1 MNMYYTHDC
10 VLIHTPKFNHYFHP
24 LNRVG
29 FVNIMASGL
38 LSMADYLA
46 RNGYR
51 VRIFHLGVEILRNPR
66 IDFEEFFKGVTS
78 KVFGLSLQWHYQL
91 YDTLRVAEMIR
102 KVQPSTFI
110 VLGGIT
116 ASYFCE
122 EIMDRFDYIDAI
134 IKGEGE
140 IPILRLVKE
149 VTDRRY
155 SFESVPN
162 LVYRRGRDIVHNSQI
177 YTASDE
183 ELSSFSFTDLSYL
196 ESYERYNDIHVFTKY
211 DRTRINHIYK
221 FVSNWL
227 SPPHYIVT
235 GRGCPYSCSFCA
247 GSYNFKNILKRNAVG
262 LKSVESVLVD
272 IEKFLSRGVK
282 RVVSAHYYDGY
293 RNYYAE
299 LIRRSAAEFKELR
312 INFDC
317 WGIPSKDIIE
327 AFSALNRESIMLF
340 LIYHLSEKVRRL
352 NSIHSFTNDELFSA
366 ISFAKKKRVRV
377 KIVLLDNLPFE
388 NDERREIQI
397 IRRELHKKDRRLLSF
412 SLPTEIVPGS
422 LMFLKPERFGIIN
435 SLLTFDDFYNYSK
448 KAHFTPGYRFE
459 NMSEKEMQLI
469 KCRES
474 CLINPVYGRLICK
487 VLHKITKQQR
497 HA

>member
-1 MNMYYTHDC
+1 MGMYHTYDC

-38 LSMADYLA
+38 LSMADIIA

-51 VRIFHLGVEILRNPR
+51 VRVFHLGVEVLKNPR
-66 IDFEEFFKGVTS
+66 IDFEEFFKRVNS

-91 YDTLRVAEMIR
+91 YDTLRVAEIIR
-102 KVQPSTFI
+102 KVQPGAFI

-134 IKGEGE
+134 VKGEGE

-149 VTDRRY
+149 VTDKRY
-155 SFESVPN
+155 SFEGVPN
-162 LVYRRGRDIVHNSQI
+162 LVYRRGRDIIHNPQT

-183 ELSSFSFTDLSYL
+183 ELSSLSFTDLSYL
-196 ESYERYNDIHVFTKY
+196 ESYERYTGIHFFTKY
-211 DRTRINHIYK
+211 DRSRINHIYK
-221 FVSNWL
+221 FLSNWL
-227 SPPHYIVT
+227 SPPTYIVT

-247 GSYNFKNILKRNAVG
+247 GGYNFKNILKRDAVG
-262 LKSVESVLVD
+262 IKSVESVLVD
-272 IEKFLSRGVK
+272 IEKFFSRGIK

-293 RNYYAE
+293 RDYYTE
-299 LIRRSAAEFKELR
+299 LIRRTASEFKDLR

-317 WGIPSKDIIE
+317 WGIPTKDIIE
-327 AFSALNRESIMLF
+327 AFSALNRESTMLF
-340 LIYHLSEKVRRL
+340 LIYHLSEKIRRL
-352 NSIHSFTNDELFSA
+352 NRIHSFTNDELFSA

-377 KIVLLDNLPFE
+377 KILLMDNLPFE
-388 NDERREIQI
+388 NDDRREIQI
-397 IRRELHKKDRRLLSF
+397 TKRELYKRGGRLLNF

-422 LMFLKPERFGIIN
+422 PMFLNPERFGIIN
-435 SLLTFDDFYNYSK
+435 SLVTFDDFYNYSK
-448 KAHFTPGYRFE
+448 KAYFTAGYHFE
-459 NMSEKEMQLI
+459 NMSEREMQLI

-487 VLHKITKQQR
+487 ILHKITK
-497 HA
+497 